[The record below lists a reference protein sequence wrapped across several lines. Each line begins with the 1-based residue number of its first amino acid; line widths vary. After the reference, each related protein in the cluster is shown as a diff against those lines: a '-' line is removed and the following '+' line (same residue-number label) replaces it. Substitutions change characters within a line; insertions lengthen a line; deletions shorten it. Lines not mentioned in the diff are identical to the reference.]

1 MTDILLNY
9 GHITHLMTIICAFEV
24 FSASCIRLFNRLSDL
39 GVFCGPEIF
48 LVSRW
53 REDPIFSQ
61 AVYLRFYVIA
71 YFISSDMYIKSFMA
85 TFGSHLSHI
94 KDAFKGHCH
103 WHCHD
108 IRRNSKDI

>member
-1 MTDILLNY
+1 
-9 GHITHLMTIICAFEV
+9 MTIICMIV
-24 FSASCIRLFNRLSDL
+24 VISASCIRLFDRLSDL
-39 GVFCGPEIF
+39 GVFPKSEMC
-48 LVSRW
+48 LASRW
-53 REDPIFSQ
+53 REDQIFLYT
-61 AVYLRFYVIA
+61 VYLLFYVIA
-71 YFISSDMYIKSFMA
+71 YFISLDMYIKSFMA